1 MAQRG
6 WATWRAA
13 TQRALYGDD
22 GFYRRADGGPAEH
35 FRTSVHASPV
45 FARAVL
51 SLARAAGLGLVV
63 DVGGGRGELARSLH
77 DLDPSLEL
85 LVVEVAPR
93 PADLPDAVGWADA
106 VPPEVAGLVVAN
118 EWLDN
123 VPVDVVELTTDGVRL
138 VEVDPTGRERLGG
151 PPSDR
156 DVAWLAEWWPLAQVG
171 ARAEVGHPRDEAWA
185 SVVSS
190 VRGGLAVAVDYAHT
204 RADRPYAGSLTGYR
218 HGRQVPPVPDG
229 SCDVTAHVALDACA
243 AAGVSAGATAT
254 LLTTQRAALH
264 ALGVR
269 AVAPAPDLAAHD
281 PMGYLS
287 AVVSASSVAEL
298 TGPGGLGGFG
308 WLVQAVGIDLPEPLA
323 SA

>member
-13 TQRALYGDD
+13 TDRALYGDD

-35 FRTSVHASPV
+35 FRTSVHVSPV

-51 SLARAAGLGLVV
+51 SIARAAGLGLVV
-63 DVGGGRGELARSLH
+63 DVGGGRGELARTLH
-77 DLDPSLEL
+77 GLDPSLEL

-93 PADLPDAVGWADA
+93 PADLPDAVGWSDVLPAD
-106 VPPEVAGLVVAN
+106 VVGLVVAN

-123 VPVDVVELTTDGVRL
+123 VPVDVVEQTADGLRL
-138 VEVDPTGRERLGG
+138 VEVDRSGRERLGG

-156 DVAWLAEWWPLAQVG
+156 DADWLAEWWPLGEAG

-190 VRGGLAVAVDYAHT
+190 VRGGLAIAVDYAHT
-204 RADRPYAGSLTGYR
+204 RADRPYAGSLAGYR
-218 HGRQVPPVPDG
+218 RGRQVPPVPDG

-243 AAGVSAGATAT
+243 AAGTAAGATAT
-254 LLTTQRAALH
+254 LLTTQRKALH
-264 ALGVR
+264 ALGIR
-269 AVAPAPDLAAHD
+269 AATPSPDLAARD
-281 PMGYLS
+281 PVAYLS

-308 WLVQAVGIDLPEPLA
+308 WLVQAVGTDLPEPLA